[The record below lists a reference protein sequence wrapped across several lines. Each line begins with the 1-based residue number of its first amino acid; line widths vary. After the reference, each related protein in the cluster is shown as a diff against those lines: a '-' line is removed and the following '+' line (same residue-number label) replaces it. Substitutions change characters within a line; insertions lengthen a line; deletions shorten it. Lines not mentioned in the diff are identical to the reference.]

1 MKYYSLHQ
9 VTRMVL
15 DDWVSWPLKN
25 RDYFANGCWFVD
37 SIVIIRLYYRAIF
50 YALVW
55 NVPI

>member
-1 MKYYSLHQ
+1 
-9 VTRMVL
+9 MVL
-15 DDWVSWPLKN
+15 GDWVPWPLKN

-37 SIVIIRLYYRAIF
+37 SIAIIRLYYRAIF